1 MLIEMPELPE
11 VETVLRTLKPKVLS
25 RKINRVTVFNEKT
38 IKKPD
43 AATFTR
49 CLEGQQI
56 TDINRHGKYLL
67 FELSFSMV
75 LVVHLRMTGRLI
87 YKDSSVSPDRYTCII
102 FHLDEG
108 KEIHF
113 QDVRK
118 FGTMY
123 LIRCDELDSF
133 PPLGI
138 LGPDA
143 LDPQLT
149 SDLFIKRLERR
160 NGQVKGVLLNQSF
173 IAGIGNIY
181 ANEILWTAGIH
192 PERRV
197 DSLRSWEKE
206 RLYHAVRE
214 VLSTAV
220 KLRGTS
226 LRDYV
231 DGDGNRGEYQHH
243 RRVHGR
249 EGEPCPLC
257 GHPII
262 RIKQGGRSS
271 YYCKICQN

>member
-1 MLIEMPELPE
+1 VLIELPELPE
-11 VETVLRTLKPKVLS
+11 VETVLRSLKPKVLN
-25 RKINRVTVFNEKT
+25 RKIKRVTVFNEKT

-43 AATFTR
+43 AAAFTR
-49 CLEGQQI
+49 CLEGQRI

-67 FELSFSMV
+67 FKLSFSMV

-87 YKDSSVSPDRYTCII
+87 YKDSSVPPDRYTCVI
-102 FHLDEG
+102 FQLDEG
-108 KEIHF
+108 KELHF

-123 LIRCDELDSF
+123 LISCDELDSF
-133 PPLGI
+133 PPLRI

-149 SDLFIKRLERR
+149 LDLFIKRLEKRH
-160 NGQVKGVLLNQSF
+160 GQVKGVLLNQSF

-181 ANEILWTAGIH
+181 ANEILWTARIH
-192 PERRV
+192 PERWV
-197 DSLRSWEKE
+197 DSLQSWEQE
-206 RLYHAVRE
+206 RLYQAVRE

-231 DGDGNRGEYQHH
+231 DGEGNPGEYQHH
-243 RRVHGR
+243 RKVHGR
-249 EGEPCPLC
+249 EGKPCPLC

-262 RIKQGGRSS
+262 RIKQAGRST
-271 YYCKICQN
+271 YYCQFCQY

>member
-1 MLIEMPELPE
+1 
-11 VETVLRTLKPKVLS
+11 
-25 RKINRVTVFNEKT
+25 VTVFNEKT

-143 LDPQLT
+143 LDPQLAA
-149 SDLFIKRLERR
+149 D
-160 NGQVKGVLLNQSF
+160 
-173 IAGIGNIY
+173 
-181 ANEILWTAGIH
+181 
-192 PERRV
+192 
-197 DSLRSWEKE
+197 
-206 RLYHAVRE
+206 
-214 VLSTAV
+214 
-220 KLRGTS
+220 
-226 LRDYV
+226 
-231 DGDGNRGEYQHH
+231 
-243 RRVHGR
+243 
-249 EGEPCPLC
+249 
-257 GHPII
+257 
-262 RIKQGGRSS
+262 
-271 YYCKICQN
+271 